1 VIAQFLLLIQ
11 ICGSSDCHFEPAD
24 RKYPS
29 MISCLEAGFTLMEGN
44 PEHMPQWRC
53 EKRMM
58 KPPAR

>member
-1 VIAQFLLLIQ
+1 
-11 ICGSSDCHFEPAD
+11 
-24 RKYPS
+24 

-58 KPPAR
+58 KPPVR